1 MGVAFQAAAITF
13 DDYSR
18 SEIPAFAFFLIF
30 WNITAVQTWRRK
42 QTILGMKWNTLGSDM
57 STRLRDHI
65 RFQFHGSRIQ
75 SPIDGKETLFFP
87 SSLRWQYYTVSFLI
101 FAFAL
106 TLSLGG
112 CGAIYYYARP
122 RISRTLIDP
131 YEQWVISG
139 GTALQIMV
147 SNFIYYYLALA
158 TTNWENHRL
167 EKDFITSLSG
177 MVIVASVLMLLSLWC
192 LFANDVSLLMCCCL
206 NIVKLSTFQIV
217 NTLASSYYLA
227 FAARFVPSR
236 QQNTNSLGDCGA
248 DNCMFPLA
256 VNVITI
262 AAVRVLLHVL
272 LKFVLPYLRYWI
284 MFSCFGAYQDRT
296 LSRQEAQDRGGA
308 GDTTV
313 VTITGNEE
321 APEMDTIY
329 HYDEEGDVES
339 TGGDTVLGRGSVGG
353 EKFSGV
359 SPLRSKDAAYQ
370 TKATNPDT
378 TNRLSTGSGG
388 RTRPAEATNQS
399 SPRGRRQERRQRT
412 LSSSSS
418 RGEATSPRK
427 SPPSPGRHTQQQ
439 QQQQQHTASESRP
452 RTRTHSNSEAKDDE
466 DDGSDH
472 DDWDDFDEDDDLVT
486 EDQHADD
493 DEAPRG
499 GRSTRRSVNPDM
511 ARTMSSY
518 MQQRQRQE
526 MQELAAAAN
535 TTGNRNSRSLVRQH
549 DEGGGDADSDDANE
563 IAIDPFKSFVY
574 HNYDHVREH
583 VTSYNTLLGLLVLS
597 WTFGAALPAVFA
609 LVFVWLAV
617 ETRGQAW
624 LLLYLYPRPVP
635 RAAENIEPW
644 LDIFDSAL
652 TVGILTNAG
661 LIVFTMREF
670 SKWSLGHQCALWIGI
685 VLALL
690 GYRAIL
696 RRYCAA
702 LPEEVIV
709 QKQRNVFIEHKLVKR
724 HPDVEDSL
732 PLDML

>member
-329 HYDEEGDVES
+329 HHDEEGDVES

-535 TTGNRNSRSLVRQH
+535 TAGNRNSRSLVRQH

>member
-1 MGVAFQAAAITF
+1 
-13 DDYSR
+13 
-18 SEIPAFAFFLIF
+18 
-30 WNITAVQTWRRK
+30 
-42 QTILGMKWNTLGSDM
+42 MK
-57 STRLRDHI
+57 
-65 RFQFHGSRIQ
+65 
-75 SPIDGKETLFFP
+75 
-87 SSLRWQYYTVSFLI
+87 
-101 FAFAL
+101 
-106 TLSLGG
+106 
-112 CGAIYYYARP
+112 
-122 RISRTLIDP
+122 
-131 YEQWVISG
+131 
-139 GTALQIMV
+139 
-147 SNFIYYYLALA
+147 LA
-158 TTNWENHRL
+158 
-167 EKDFITSLSG
+167 
-177 MVIVASVLMLLSLWC
+177 
-192 LFANDVSLLMCCCL
+192 
-206 NIVKLSTFQIV
+206 TFQIV
-217 NTLASSYYLA
+217 NTLASSFYLA

-236 QQNTNSLGDCGA
+236 QQHTNSLGDCGA

-256 VNVITI
+256 INVITI

-272 LKFVLPYLRYWI
+272 MKFFLPYLRYWI

-308 GDTTV
+308 GDMTV

-321 APEMDTIY
+321 APEMETIY
-329 HYDEEGDVES
+329 HYDEDGDVES

-353 EKFSGV
+353 DKFAGV

-370 TKATNPDT
+370 TKATKLDT
-378 TNRLSTGSGG
+378 TGGGGG
-388 RTRPAEATNQS
+388 RTRPAETTSQS

-418 RGEATSPRK
+418 RGETGARK
-427 SPPSPGRHTQQQ
+427 SPSSPGRQPQPPQQPQ
-439 QQQQQHTASESRP
+439 TAPESRP
-452 RTRTHSNSEAKDDE
+452 RPRAHSDSETKDDE
-466 DDGSDH
+466 DNESEH

-499 GRSTRRSVNPDM
+499 RGRSTRRSVNPDM
-511 ARTMSSY
+511 ARTMSTY

-535 TTGNRNSRSLVRQH
+535 TAGNRSSRSLVRPN
-549 DEGGGDADSDDANE
+549 DDGGGDDDSDDANE

-597 WTFGAALPAVFA
+597 WTFGAALPAIFA

-644 LDIFDSAL
+644 LDIFDSAI

-709 QKQRNVFIEHKLVKR
+709 QKQRNEFIEHKLVKR